1 MKSIGDVGVD
11 DIKSDVAYVKG
22 KEKQAQIAGPLTKR
36 RKKKLLKEIDV
47 KVGYRSNIIT
57 GCTILDNGKIL
68 FSAYNGGQYTYRVS
82 LNDSNGNFISTVEA
96 LTPFEG
102 SFYDITIIDTNT
114 IAVSVCA
121 CISIVYI
128 DTQNVLHEIEN
139 DYDCGGITH
148 CNGKLYYCSSTEGIR
163 WFDLRTQSNQL
174 LVPTF
179 IGRFSYI
186 FCGGNKLLYT
196 SYTGTVTCSDMTGK
210 QI

>member
-11 DIKSDVAYVKG
+11 DTKSDVAYVKG
-22 KEKQAQIAGPLTKR
+22 KEKQAQIVGPLTKR

-121 CISIVYI
+121 CISIVNI

>member
-11 DIKSDVAYVKG
+11 DIKSDFAYVKG
-22 KEKQAQIAGPLTKR
+22 KEKQAQIVGPLTKR

-57 GCTILDNGKIL
+57 CCTILDNGKIL
-68 FSAYNGGQYTYRVS
+68 FSEYNGGQYTNRVS
-82 LNDSNGNFISTVEA
+82 LNDSNCNFIRTVQG

-139 DYDCGGITH
+139 DYDCDGITH
-148 CNGKLYYCSSTEGIR
+148 CNGKLYYCSRTEGIR

-179 IGRFSYI
+179 IGQFSYI
-186 FCGGNKLLYT
+186 FSGGNTLLYT

>member
-1 MKSIGDVGVD
+1 M
-11 DIKSDVAYVKG
+11 
-22 KEKQAQIAGPLTKR
+22 
-36 RKKKLLKEIDV
+36 

-121 CISIVYI
+121 CISIVNI
-128 DTQNVLHEIEN
+128 DTHNVLHEIEN

-196 SYTGTVTCSDMTGK
+196 SYTGT
-210 QI
+210 